1 MKPREDRVAGEFNP
15 AGRLNSLPVHQR
27 WEISKGATA
36 MLGRPLKRSFQPMFG
51 LGIRVPLISAAK
63 TLSRLTPLLEQL
75 ETRTAL
81 AGNVTAA
88 VLGGNLV
95 VTSDNQGADIAIS
108 QPRVGKITLT
118 GDGTSINGSA
128 GPVTFSGVTRDL
140 RINFGKGN
148 DSLTFDETNPITVC
162 GNLSING
169 GQGSNTISTLSGSP
183 GSLTVGRDLNILNQP
198 GGPEQITLLN
208 LSVKRN
214 AQIRNMG
221 GDSLVTIDVASN
233 GTDLPGFNSIGGN
246 LQIVNGP
253 GQYNETDLSSINV
266 KGSVQILNQGNDAIT
281 NISSS
286 ASPNTIGGNLQI
298 IDGTGQLAQTEI
310 DGTKVGCNLQVA
322 ASGPDSNTTL
332 ILTSTQVRKDTG
344 LKGGD
349 GDSTVF
355 VNDDTFGGSFQLQ
368 TGNGADTAYIGTGDI
383 VIATERLRL
392 IAETTF
398 QNGTTVVIHRPVIDT
413 IEVPYS
419 SGPVAFNGKVI
430 AGLGNGDDILEL
442 ALNALVKFRKAATF
456 DGQGGYDTALLQI
469 TNLPS
474 LPTLKN
480 FESVSLGGGCFVA
493 GTLVA
498 TEIGLRPIEEIS
510 AGEKVYA
517 YDREARKWILAD
529 VIEPLIHTYSG
540 DLVTVLIGSD
550 KIKATGNH
558 PFWVI
563 SGDHLADRPVAR
575 DVPVH
580 DQDATAGGRWVEARN
595 LRVADTLLRNN
606 GQSVRV
612 DNVYE
617 FNENLIVYNLEISM
631 FHNYSVGSMGVLVH
645 NKVAP

>member
-1 MKPREDRVAGEFNP
+1 
-15 AGRLNSLPVHQR
+15 
-27 WEISKGATA
+27 
-36 MLGRPLKRSFQPMFG
+36 MLGRPFKRSFLPMFG

-95 VTSDNQGADIAIS
+95 VNGDNQGADIAIS
-108 QPRVGKITLT
+108 QPSVGKITLT

-183 GSLTVGRDLNILNQP
+183 GSLKVGRDLNILNQP

-281 NISSS
+281 NISSP

-298 IDGTGQLAQTEI
+298 IDGAGQLAQTQI
-310 DGTKVGCNLQVA
+310 DGTKVGRNLQVA

-332 ILTSTQVRKDTG
+332 ILTSTQVRNDTG

-368 TGNGADTAYIGTGDI
+368 TGNGADTVCIGTGGIYVETDI
-383 VIATERLRL
+383 IPEVDFKNGIPVTVLKPVQTTRLL
-392 IAETTF
+392 PA
-398 QNGTTVVIHRPVIDT
+398 
-413 IEVPYS
+413 
-419 SGPVAFNGKVI
+419 GPVTFNGKAIVN
-430 AGLGNGDDILEL
+430 LGDGDDTQNL
-442 ALNALVKFRKAATF
+442 ALGAKVKFRKAATL
-456 DGQGGYDTALLQI
+456 DGQNGQNTAYVQMA
-469 TNLPS
+469 NLPL
-474 LPTLKN
+474 LPTFKH
-480 FESVSLGGGCFVA
+480 FVIATPGCFIA
-493 GTLVA
+493 GTFVA
-498 TEIGLRPIEEIS
+498 TEHGLRPIEEIRS
-510 AGEKVYA
+510 GEKVYA

-540 DLVTVLIGSD
+540 DLVTVVIGSD

-563 SGDHLADRPVAR
+563 SGDHLADRPMAR

-580 DQDATAGGRWVEARN
+580 EQDATAGGRWVEARN

-606 GQSVRV
+606 RQSVRV

-617 FNENLIVYNLEISM
+617 SNGNFIVHNLEISM